1 MPKPTAKPATPSV
14 AAEPSR
20 PADAQIG
27 GSLISPAALAAEGD
41 PSEVT
46 TLDIRAALGLPAA
59 GAAADTEDDAAP
71 LPTAADTAGD
81 TDSDD
86 AALTD
91 EEQAAAEAELATA
104 ASPEP
109 FDEDTAAP
117 AEAPAADPALT
128 AKIAALETETAG
140 LREKLAAREAAD
152 ANTLTP
158 SPAAVE
164 AITDPEALNNYR
176 ARMVNLYAWAVQH
189 ADGGEIADAKG
200 GTVSLSRE
208 EVAAIQA
215 EAFTQVHQHIPARER
230 YLSESSQ
237 RERDALNTYP
247 WLKETSRGL
256 GAEAAA
262 LLQKAPAL
270 RRLPEHKLLA
280 ADAALGARLRTS
292 GVTFDEATLTRM
304 LAAAKGE
311 ATRAAAGQGNT
322 VNGRPVAPRT
332 PPSSPSRPGVVP
344 PRTRT
349 NAAAVQAAQKAVARS
364 GGSVQSLAASIAAKL
379 GR

>member
-1 MPKPTAKPATPSV
+1 MPKPTAKPANPAPA
-14 AAEPSR
+14 AAEQ
-20 PADAQIG
+20 PAVPA
-27 GSLISPAALAAEGD
+27 STSPAALAAEGD

-59 GAAADTEDDAAP
+59 GAAAGTEDDDAP
-71 LPTAADTAGD
+71 LPTAADSAGD

-86 AALTD
+86 DALTA
-91 EEQAAAEAELATA
+91 EEQAAAEAELAGDDSA
-104 ASPEP
+104 AEPAAEPEP
-109 FDEDTAAP
+109 AATP
-117 AEAPAADPALT
+117 AEAPAADPTLT
-128 AKIAALETETAG
+128 AKLAALKTEAAA
-140 LREKLAAREAAD
+140 LREKLAAREAAE

-189 ADGGEIADAKG
+189 PDGGEIADAKG

-230 YLSESSQ
+230 YLSEASQ

-292 GVTFDEATLTRM
+292 GVALDEATLTRM

-311 ATRAAAGQGNT
+311 ASRIAAGQGST
-322 VNGRPVAPRT
+322 ANGRPLAQRT
-332 PPSSPSRPGVVP
+332 PPSAPARAGVVP

-349 NAAAVQAAQKAVARS
+349 NAAAVQAAKKGLTRS
-364 GGSVQSLAASIAAKL
+364 GGNVQSLAASIAAKL
-379 GR
+379 GA